1 MFEQT
6 EPSPIDILD
15 ALDAFTGP
23 SDEVLRAFQYF
34 GQAAIEA
41 FQAMAIALQPVLKS
55 FGVWHASLSPELQ
68 AALSNKPLNRRRVM
82 RRQKMRQYIRTIDKT
97 ATT

>member
-1 MFEQT
+1 MSEQT
-6 EPSPIDILD
+6 EPNPIDVFN

-23 SDEVLRAFQYF
+23 SDEVLRAFQDF

-41 FQAMAIALQPVLKS
+41 FQAMATALQPVLES
-55 FGVWHASLSPELQ
+55 FGAWYAGLSPELQ
-68 AALSNKPLNRRRVM
+68 AAISGKPLNRRRVM
-82 RRQKMRQYIRTIDKT
+82 RRQKLRMYIRTIDKT